1 MKKVQKSDFSP
12 RETLV
17 HMLPVN
23 KFRSDQSNVTQGKK
37 KLEKVQ
43 RSMIVK

>member
-12 RETLV
+12 RETLI

-23 KFRSDQSNVTQGKK
+23 KYRSDQSNVTQNKK
-37 KLEKVQ
+37 KLEKIQ
-43 RSMIVK
+43 GSMIVK